1 LVELRAIIL
10 TLLDYHIPR
19 HLFFSLRAARMY
31 NMKIGIALSGGGIRA
46 TIFHLGVF
54 KYLAEKELLSQITHI
69 SSVSGASLCV
79 ALIFAH
85 NNNKWPTDKQYLEDI
100 LPRIEKTI
108 LKNDIQIAA
117 LVRLLFSPAYWGN
130 KAALIAQV
138 MREKWQIIGSL
149 QDLPDTPR
157 WEINC
162 TTFETGKNFRFTK
175 ERMGDYQIGYVKN
188 PDFPI
193 AEAAAASAGFPILIG
208 PLKFDARKYQ
218 WDKEQK
224 EATYYLW
231 DGGVYDNMGIESLYK
246 SGKGLIDTEFLV
258 VSNASASSGYL
269 HRNGLSS
276 AKNLKRLLDIT
287 MDQVSGLRSR
297 DIVVNVMK
305 QNNGLYINIGASAEK
320 IVEDSKFNTQIAQ
333 ELIAA
338 CMSAKQAQKVRAYE
352 TTLNSPTPENFQLIL
367 RHGYE
372 NTWCCYQCYG
382 ASRIN
387 NLN

>member
-1 LVELRAIIL
+1 ME
-10 TLLDYHIPR
+10 TQN
-19 HLFFSLRAARMY
+19 S
-31 NMKIGIALSGGGIRA
+31 KIGIALSGGGIRA

-54 KYLAEKELLSQITHI
+54 KYLAEKDMLHQITHI

-79 ALIFAH
+79 ALLFAH
-85 NNNKWPTDKQYLEDI
+85 NSNKWPTDKQYLDDV

-108 LKNDIQIAA
+108 LKNNIQTAA
-117 LVRLLFSPAYWGN
+117 LVRLPFSPAYWGN
-130 KAALIAQV
+130 KAALIAKM
-138 MREKWQIIGSL
+138 MREKWQVTGGL

-162 TTFETGKNFRFTK
+162 ATFETGKNFRFTK
-175 ERMGDYQIGYVKN
+175 ERMGDYQIGHVKN
-188 PDFPI
+188 PAFPL

-224 EATYYLW
+224 ETTYYLW

-246 SGKGLIDTEFLV
+246 PGKGLADTDFLV
-258 VSNASASSGYL
+258 VSNASAPSGYL

-297 DIVVNVMK
+297 DIVANVMNQDK
-305 QNNGLYINIGASAEK
+305 GLYINIGNNAEK
-320 IVEDSKFNTQIAQ
+320 IANAEDSKADARTAK

-338 CMSAKQAQKVRAYE
+338 CMSAEQAQKVRAYE
-352 TTLNSPTPENFQLIL
+352 TTLSSPTPENFRLIL

-372 NTWCCYQCYG
+372 NAWCCDKCYG
-382 ASRIN
+382 RG
-387 NLN
+387 